1 MSDELKNRAQ
11 RNKRLIFD
19 AEAYVYYNVALVSV
33 SRGRSDENIVEAMKL
48 YSTASNSNRELIMR
62 MTDDVYRNR
71 MAIVDALQ
79 PATPEQT
86 VFKTSMANR
95 SRIENLDHRSKIN
108 RKLIEAN
115 DKMLEAFRLIKEAT
129 ESFADISDEMI
140 EHCDDAADRNAQ
152 YFDGELAHQMQ
163 QAGDQSNTERVNENL
178 EMIAGIRERAQG
190 NRERLQM
197 RFDAATAESP
207 VLANIGD
214 RLESQR
220 SEIMALR
227 EKIDANQHRVAD
239 TIYPL

>member
-19 AEAYVYYNVALVSV
+19 AEAYVYHNVALVSV
-33 SRGRSDENIVEAMKL
+33 SRGRSDENIVEALKL
-48 YSTASNSNRELIMR
+48 YGTASNSNRELIMR

-71 MAIVDALQ
+71 IAILDSLQ

-86 VFKTSMANR
+86 IFKTSMTNR

-108 RKLIEAN
+108 RQLIEAN
-115 DKMLEAFRLIKEAT
+115 DKMLEAYRLIKEAT
-129 ESFADISDEMI
+129 DKFAEINDTMI
-140 EHCDDAADRNAQ
+140 EHCDDTADLNAQ

-163 QAGDQSNTERVNENL
+163 QASDQSNSERVNENL
-178 EMIAGIRERAQG
+178 ELIAAIRERAQG
-190 NRERLQM
+190 NRERLQI
-197 RFDAATAESP
+197 RFDAASAEASM
-207 VLANIGD
+207 LSNIED
-214 RLESQR
+214 KLESQR

-227 EKIDANQHRVAD
+227 EKVNANQHRVAD

>member
-19 AEAYVYYNVALVSV
+19 AEAYVYHNVALVSV

-48 YSTASNSNRELIMR
+48 YTTASNSNRELIMR

-71 MAIVDALQ
+71 MAILENLQ

-86 VFKTSMANR
+86 VFKTSMINR
-95 SRIENLDHRSKIN
+95 SRIENLDHRSLIN

-115 DKMLEAFRLIKEAT
+115 DRMLEAYRLIKEAAAM
-129 ESFADISDEMI
+129 FADVADEMI
-140 EHCDDAADRNAQ
+140 EHCDEAADRNAQ

-163 QAGDQSNTERVNENL
+163 QASDQSNNERVNANL
-178 EMIAGIRERAQG
+178 ELIAAIRERARG
-190 NRERLQM
+190 NRERLQS
-197 RFDAATAESP
+197 RFDAANGESA
-207 VLANIGD
+207 VLTSID
-214 RLESQR
+214 ERLESQR
-220 SEIMALR
+220 SEILALR

-239 TIYPL
+239 TIYNL